1 MYPIAVRADTRSLA
15 QNLAQTL
22 VQNKSAFLYARSLRQ
37 ILALAWCHRR
47 YFLSLFT
54 ALMLVWMLFWPAQA
68 LAQDK
73 PQDKPEQQTLVA
85 LGDSLTAGYGLAQQD
100 GFVGQLRAA
109 LKQDY
114 PHLTLINAGVSGDTS
129 AGGLARFDWSVP
141 PEADFL
147 IIALG
152 GNDLL
157 RGQPPKALAQNLEAI
172 ITKAKAKNMAV
183 LLAGMR
189 APDNYGAAYQQAFDA
204 VYPTLADQYGVAL
217 MPFFLDGVAGNAQ
230 LNQPDGIHPNRE
242 GVAVMVQNTLPYVKA
257 LLAGE

>member
-1 MYPIAVRADTRSLA
+1 MYPNAVRANTLSLA
-15 QNLAQTL
+15 QNLVQNL
-22 VQNKSAFLYARSLRQ
+22 VQNKSDLLYARSF
-37 ILALAWCHRR
+37 
-47 YFLSLFT
+47 FLSLFT
-54 ALMLVWMLFWPAQA
+54 ALMLVWMLLAPAPVW
-68 LAQDK
+68 AQQK
-73 PQDKPEQQTLVA
+73 PKQQTLVV

-141 PEADFL
+141 PETDFL

-157 RGQPPKALAQNLEAI
+157 RGLPPKALAQNLEAI
-172 ITKAKAKNMAV
+172 ITKAKTKNMAV

-204 VYPTLADQYGVAL
+204 VYPTLAEKHGLAL
-217 MPFFLDGVAGNAQ
+217 MPFFLNGVAGDAQ
-230 LNQPDGIHPNRE
+230 LNQPDGIHPNAR
-242 GVAVMVQNTLPYVKA
+242 GVAVMVQNTLPYVQA
-257 LLAGE
+257 LLDAAAEAAAEKKE

>member
-1 MYPIAVRADTRSLA
+1 MGDVIVYPIVISADI
-15 QNLAQTL
+15 QNQAIH
-22 VQNKSAFLYARSLRQ
+22 LYARTMRQ
-37 ILALAWCHRR
+37 IIALAGF
-47 YFLSLFT
+47 YQKTQLFPFT
-54 ALMLVWMLFWPAQA
+54 ALLMFWMLFWPALALAQGVA
-68 LAQDK
+68 QGVAQDLAQDK
-73 PQDKPEQQTLVA
+73 PKQQTLVV

-109 LKQDY
+109 LKSDY

-141 PEADFL
+141 PETDFL
-147 IIALG
+147 IVALG

-157 RGQPPKALAQNLEAI
+157 RGLPPKALSQNLEAI
-172 ITKAKAKNMAV
+172 ITKAKTKNMAV

-204 VYPTLADQYGVAL
+204 VYPALAEKHGLAL
-217 MPFFLDGVAGNAQ
+217 MPFFLDGVAGDAQ

-242 GVAVMVQNTLPYVKA
+242 GVAIMV
-257 LLAGE
+257 